1 VKEVTV
7 LRTVLIGID
16 PNQVLVLS
24 FESKEKTRMKNTL
37 NFFQPFNHCADN
49 DQFFVIVFF
58 CSAIFSQ
65 FQRNIKLVTFSARVD
80 DLLY

>member
-24 FESKEKTRMKNTL
+24 FESKEKTRMKTRL
-37 NFFQPFNHCADN
+37 N
-49 DQFFVIVFF
+49 
-58 CSAIFSQ
+58 SFSRS
-65 FQRNIKLVTFSARVD
+65 FLTFAGE
-80 DLLY
+80 LPIWCLFKFILAKK

>member
-24 FESKEKTRMKNTL
+24 FESKEKTRMKNTVK
-37 NFFQPFNHCADN
+37 FFQPF
-49 DQFFVIVFF
+49 FFNYGGRM
-58 CSAIFSQ
+58 AY
-65 FQRNIKLVTFSARVD
+65 
-80 DLLY
+80 LLFVPVYFILKMG

>member
-24 FESKEKTRMKNTL
+24 FESKEKTRMKITL
-37 NFFQPFNHCADN
+37 NFFQPF
-49 DQFFVIVFF
+49 FFNL
-58 CSAIFSQ
+58 CGKMT
-65 FQRNIKLVTFSARVD
+65 N
-80 DLLY
+80 LLLTQPF